1 MQQTINCQ
9 GRLISLENP
18 LVMGILNVTENSFYD
33 GGRYVDSP
41 EKYIERVETMLSE
54 GADIIDI
61 GVMSTRSNSIY
72 PFQGSHRSRIDIGVM
87 STRPN
92 SIELSEKEESKRVKE
107 VLSHLIP
114 RFPNTIFS
122 IDTWRSNIAQQAV
135 DMGVSIV
142 NDISGGEFDPAMFAT
157 IAKLKIP
164 YILMHTSG
172 KPDVMQQNT
181 AYDDVVKDI
190 YDYLSGRLEMLRA
203 LNVSDEIIDVGFGFG
218 KTIDQNYELLRNI
231 ERFQF
236 LDCPVLIG
244 VSRKSMFWKL
254 LETTPDEALNA
265 STVAHTYALLH
276 GANILRVHDVKEAKE
291 VIQIINKLVG

>member
-33 GGRYVDSP
+33 GGRYADSP
-41 EKYIERVETMLSE
+41 EKYIKRVETMLSE

-61 GVMSTRSNSIY
+61 GVMSTR
-72 PFQGSHRSRIDIGVM
+72 
-87 STRPN
+87 PN
-92 SIELSEKEESKRVKE
+92 SIELSEDEESKQVKE

-172 KPDVMQQNT
+172 KPNVMQQNT
-181 AYDDVVKDI
+181 AYEDVVKDI

-203 LNVSDEIIDVGFGFG
+203 LNVSDVIIDVGFGFG

-244 VSRKSMFWKL
+244 VSRKTMFWKF
-254 LETTPDEALNA
+254 LEITPAEALNA
-265 STVAHTYALLH
+265 TTIAHTYALLQGIH
-276 GANILRVHDVKEAKE
+276 LLRVHDVKEAKE
-291 VIQIINKLVG
+291 AIQIVNKLVG

>member
-18 LVMGILNVTENSFYD
+18 LVMGILNATENSFYD

-61 GVMSTRSNSIY
+61 GVMST
-72 PFQGSHRSRIDIGVM
+72 H
-87 STRPN
+87 PN

-203 LNVSDEIIDVGFGFG
+203 LNVSDVIIDVGFGFG

-236 LDCPVLIG
+236 LDCPILIG
-244 VSRKSMFWKL
+244 VSRKYMFWKL

-291 VIQIINKLVG
+291 AIQIVNKLVG

>member
-61 GVMSTRSNSIY
+61 GVMSTRSNS
-72 PFQGSHRSRIDIGVM
+72 V
-87 STRPN
+87 
-92 SIELSEKEESKRVKE
+92 ELSEEEESKRVKE
-107 VLSHLIP
+107 VLSHLIS

-203 LNVSDEIIDVGFGFG
+203 LNVSDVIIDVGFGFG

-231 ERFQF
+231 KRFQF
-236 LDCPVLIG
+236 LDCPLLIG

-276 GANILRVHDVKEAKE
+276 GANILRAHDVKEAKE
-291 VIQIINKLVG
+291 AIQIVNKLVK